1 MTDVIAR
8 DDEIGTVVCGAA
20 YRGMHAGVGVPMGD
34 ANPQPGAEIA
44 LHLADEMTRS
54 W

>member
-20 YRGMHAGVGVPMGD
+20 YRGMHAGVPMGD

-44 LHLADEMTRS
+44 LHLADDMTRS